1 MIKTTQNV
9 IIDGNKWANKRAS
22 DERKKK
28 GSQSNRE
35 QNKYEEKSFKITFQ
49 LIEVWL
55 VDYIGNYLKNIGK
68 LN

>member
-1 MIKTTQNV
+1 MNDKDHTKCNYRWEQV
-9 IIDGNKWANKRAS
+9 SEQASKWWEEKEGFA
-22 DERKKK
+22 
-28 GSQSNRE
+28 E